1 MKFDYFVNTVAFSDD
16 KELIAIGGE
25 RDEAVILDFVTMTSV
40 VIKGHTSFL
49 TSSVFINLEE
59 LEQTRKKVLE

>member
-25 RDEAVILDFVTMTSV
+25 RDEAVILDFITMIIRS
-40 VIKGHTSFL
+40 K
-49 TSSVFINLEE
+49 
-59 LEQTRKKVLE
+59 